1 MPASR
6 RCAKCSAPS
15 FRAVARACSSH
26 NSGCASAIVATVWW
40 LAGLAVL
47 AVHAATPP
55 TNGISVR
62 LVAGCQ
68 RLQRALM
75 GATGRDEPARPIAG
89 AVAVPP
95 SYGAAERARRSCKP
109 TVAADPCILVLYRSA
124 ARARRGGAGPRGGG
138 TRYACLA
145 RGAPAPNR
153 SSTCVLR
160 LGRLAAVC

>member
-1 MPASR
+1 MR
-6 RCAKCSAPS
+6 QMLSAFFSSCGQGLLIPQ
-15 FRAVARACSSH
+15 FRLCLGHCRDGLVACRACSACSSRGDATH
-26 NSGCASAIVATVWW
+26 EWHFSAAGGGLPETATRADGCNREGRT
-40 LAGLAVL
+40 
-47 AVHAATPP
+47 
-55 TNGISVR
+55 
-62 LVAGCQ
+62 
-68 RLQRALM
+68 
-75 GATGRDEPARPIAG
+75 GAPDTIAG

-109 TVAADPCILVLYRSA
+109 TVAADPCKYPFITAIYRCA
-124 ARARRGGAGPRGGG
+124 ARARRGGAGPRGG